1 MRERLWNELTQ
12 CKHHHI
18 YCVLLIA
25 YQRRLLNIFNITVL
39 AFSSAGIMGWTIWKE
54 VPLIACIIVATIS
67 LLKLLSPHIV
77 PSEKQIDKLDRVTDF
92 YFDYYNKMEQLWLN
106 HYNYRL
112 NDEEAQKQ
120 FYKLK
125 DSERAINKVVN
136 EIVKRTNKSI
146 LKKTDLEANNYFKRT
161 FNV

>member
-25 YQRRLLNIFNITVL
+25 SQRRLLNVFNLTIL

-67 LLKLLSPHIV
+67 LLKLLSSHIV
-77 PSEKQIDKLDRVTDF
+77 PSEKQIDKLDQAFGFWHFVF
-92 YFDYYNKMEQLWLN
+92 CLLLAAYSVW
-106 HYNYRL
+106 
-112 NDEEAQKQ
+112 
-120 FYKLK
+120 
-125 DSERAINKVVN
+125 RAAVF
-136 EIVKRTNKSI
+136 TTQTYS
-146 LKKTDLEANNYFKRT
+146 LL
-161 FNV
+161 

>member
-1 MRERLWNELTQ
+1 MT
-12 CKHHHI
+12 I
-18 YCVLLIA
+18 
-25 YQRRLLNIFNITVL
+25 L
-39 AFSSAGIMGWTIWKE
+39 AFSSAGIMGWTIWNQ

-77 PSEKQIDKLDRVTDF
+77 PSEKQIDKLDQVTDF

-112 NDEEAQKQ
+112 TDQEAQKQ

-136 EIVKRTNKSI
+136 EIVKHTNKSI
-146 LKKTDLEANNYFKRT
+146 LKKTDLEAINYFKRT

>member
-18 YCVLLIA
+18 YCVFLIA
-25 YQRRLLNIFNITVL
+25 YQRRLLNFFNMTIL

-54 VPLIACIIVATIS
+54 VPLFACIIVATIS

-77 PSEKQIDKLDRVTDF
+77 PSEKQIDKLDQVTDF
-92 YFDYYNKMEQLWLN
+92 YFNYYNKMEQLWLN
-106 HYNYRL
+106 HYNERMT
-112 NDEEAQKQ
+112 DEEAQKQ

-125 DSERAINKVVN
+125 DSERSINKVVN
-136 EIVKRTNKSI
+136 EIVKRTNRAI
-146 LKKTDLEANNYFKRT
+146 LKKTDLEAINYFKRT